1 MIMRNGK
8 MIAVAKTGKAT
19 EQKYAELLTTA
30 LPKPIETEAENERAL
45 EIVNRLMSKG
55 EKKLTAEERWLLR
68 MLVRLIEDF
77 EEKAYPIDEATPR
90 AVLKTLMED
99 RGLKQID
106 LAPLFGGRSRV
117 SDALAGKR
125 EISKAQAKALA
136 AFFKVPADLFI

>member
-55 EKKLTAEERWLLR
+55 ERKLTAEERWLLR

-77 EEKAYPIDEATPR
+77 EEKAYPIDEAPPR

-99 RGLKQID
+99 RGLKQVD

>member
-1 MIMRNGK
+1 
-8 MIAVAKTGKAT
+8 
-19 EQKYAELLTTA
+19 
-30 LPKPIETEAENERAL
+30 
-45 EIVNRLMSKG
+45 
-55 EKKLTAEERWLLR
+55 
-68 MLVRLIEDF
+68 
-77 EEKAYPIDEATPR
+77 
-90 AVLKTLMED
+90 MED

>member
-1 MIMRNGK
+1 MTAI
-8 MIAVAKTGKAT
+8 AKTGK
-19 EQKYAELLTTA
+19 TTA
-30 LPKPIETEAENERAL
+30 QRYADLLATVLPKPIETEAENERAL
-45 EIVNRLMSKG
+45 EIVNHLMSKG

-68 MLVRLIEDF
+68 MLAPLIEDF
-77 EEKAYPIDEATPR
+77 EEKAYPIDEAPPR

-117 SDALAGKR
+117 SDVLAGKR
-125 EISKAQAKALA
+125 EISKAQAKALS

>member
-1 MIMRNGK
+1 MTAI
-8 MIAVAKTGKAT
+8 AKTGKVTA
-19 EQKYAELLTTA
+19 QKYAELLTTA

-45 EIVNRLMSKG
+45 EIVNDLMSKG
-55 EKKLTAEERWLLR
+55 EKKLTAEARWLLR

-77 EEKAYPIDEATPR
+77 EEKAYPIVDAPPR

>member
-1 MIMRNGK
+1 MTA
-8 MIAVAKTGKAT
+8 IAKIGKAT
-19 EQKYAELLTTA
+19 MQKYVELLTTA

-45 EIVNRLMSKG
+45 EIVNDLMSKG

-77 EEKAYPIDEATPR
+77 EEKAYPIDEAPPH

-136 AFFKVPADLFI
+136 AFFKVSADLFI